1 MRYLVSILP
10 WCHWKYEYFFPKC
23 KIVNN
28 HATVNDIVLSKVFMH
43 TVVLIQCYTAIFI
56 MIIWWY
62 HLLLKT
68 CLSQEAYST
77 WSIIYNMVCTSRVVL
92 SEAVDWY
99 ICFTRK
105 NQHGGYPK
113 RSRPQGLNDCATS
126 ELSMRAWTWNV
137 TDSEKTILDL
147 IIEQYFQIWQSE
159 EMARCGPVEGSL
171 VNNFHSFESSSCGA
185 ELWGRSL
192 FQQSTGIGCTLLWIH
207 TCSQKNPYKSFAKL
221 S

>member
-1 MRYLVSILP
+1 
-10 WCHWKYEYFFPKC
+10 
-23 KIVNN
+23 
-28 HATVNDIVLSKVFMH
+28 MH

-147 IIEQYFQIWQSE
+147 IIEQYFQIWLSE
-159 EMARCGPVEGSL
+159 EMARCGPVEGHWSTISINL
-171 VNNFHSFESSSCGA
+171 NLQVVEPSCGVA
-185 ELWGRSL
+185 VYFSNPQEQGVLYCEYIYAAKRTHINHSQNYPNVGL
-192 FQQSTGIGCTLLWIH
+192 THVLTLPKCVK
-207 TCSQKNPYKSFAKL
+207 TT
-221 S
+221 